1 MKRRRILTYG
11 DERIILSLSFIN
23 LPDMKVV
30 YSSEVFEMVRQWKDK
45 RLVYDTVKML
55 LQRILD
61 IIELSLVKLMI
72 LQFTVW
78 ADHWF

>member
-1 MKRRRILTYG
+1 
-11 DERIILSLSFIN
+11 
-23 LPDMKVV
+23 MKVV
-30 YSSEVFEMVRQWKDK
+30 YSSEVFEMGRQWKDK

-61 IIELSLVKLMI
+61 IIELSLVKLII
-72 LQFTVW
+72 LKFTVW